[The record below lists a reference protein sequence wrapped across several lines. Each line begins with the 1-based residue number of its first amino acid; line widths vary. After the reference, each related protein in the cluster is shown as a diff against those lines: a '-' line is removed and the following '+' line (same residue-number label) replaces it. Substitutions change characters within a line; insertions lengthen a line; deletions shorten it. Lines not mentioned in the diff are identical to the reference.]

1 MFIVTSVLPMTG
13 WRRRI
18 VVVEDET
25 LVATLVAE
33 LLSRHSFEVQTAHS
47 AAEARQVIA
56 AFDPDAALVDIHLG
70 AGPSG
75 LHLGH
80 ALRHTHPEMGI
91 VFLSRF
97 TDPAVAG
104 LREVDIPEGCGFIA
118 KEQVTDAEVLIAAIN
133 SALRGEVVIEGRSDS
148 TLGQLTP
155 TQNEIL
161 RLAATGMTNS
171 AIAKHRNTSERT
183 VEMRLK
189 SVYAALGIEVTP
201 NVNPRV
207 EAVRQYIEAAG
218 VPEHVETPA

>member
-1 MFIVTSVLPMTG
+1 MTG
-13 WRRRI
+13 WKRRI

-25 LVATLVAE
+25 LVATLVAD
-33 LLSRHSFEVQTAHS
+33 LLTRHSFDVQVAHS
-47 AAEARQVIA
+47 AVDARHVISS
-56 AFDPDAALVDIHLG
+56 FDPDAALIDIHLG

-80 ALRHTHPEMGI
+80 VLRHAHPDMGI

-118 KEQVTDAEVLIAAIN
+118 KEQVTDAGVLLEAIN

-148 TLGQLTP
+148 PLGQLTP

-161 RLAATGMTNS
+161 RLAATGMTNA
-171 AIAKHRNTSERT
+171 AIARHRNTSERT

-189 SVYAALGIEVTP
+189 SVYSALGIHVTP
-201 NVNPRV
+201 DVNPRV
-207 EAVRQYIEAAG
+207 EAVRQYIAAAG
-218 VPEHVETPA
+218 VPEQVETTV

>member
-1 MFIVTSVLPMTG
+1 MSG

-18 VVVEDET
+18 VIVEDET
-25 LVATLVAE
+25 LVATLVAD
-33 LLSRHSFEVQTAHS
+33 LLTRHSFEVQVAHS

-56 AFDPDAALVDIHLG
+56 TFDPDAALLDIHLG
-70 AGPSG
+70 SGPSG

-80 ALRHTHPEMGI
+80 VLRQAHPEMGI

-97 TDPAVAG
+97 TDPTVAG
-104 LREVDIPEGCGFIA
+104 LREVDIPAGCGFIA
-118 KEQVTDAEVLIAAIN
+118 KEQVTDPDVLLEAIN
-133 SALRGEVVIEGRSDS
+133 SALRGEVVIEGKTDS
-148 TLGQLTP
+148 PLGQLTP

-161 RLAATGMTNS
+161 RLAATGMTNA

-189 SVYAALGIEVTP
+189 SVYAALGIQVTAD
-201 NVNPRV
+201 VNPRV

-218 VPEHVETPA
+218 VPEHVEVSA

>member
-1 MFIVTSVLPMTG
+1 MAG
-13 WRRRI
+13 WKRRI

-25 LVATLVAE
+25 LVATLVAD
-33 LLSRHSFEVQTAHS
+33 LLTRHSFEVQVAHS

-80 ALRHTHPEMGI
+80 VLRQAHPEMGI

-104 LREVDIPEGCGFIA
+104 LREVDIPDGCGFIA
-118 KEQVTDAEVLIAAIN
+118 KEQVTDADVLLEAVN
-133 SALRGEVVIEGRSDS
+133 SALRGEVVIEGRADS
-148 TLGQLTP
+148 PLGQLTP

-161 RLAATGMTNS
+161 RLAATGMTNA
-171 AIAKHRNTSERT
+171 AIAKHRKTSERT

-189 SVYAALGIEVTP
+189 SVYAALGILVTP
-201 NVNPRV
+201 DVNPRV
-207 EAVRQYIEAAG
+207 EAVRQFIEAAG
-218 VPEHVETPA
+218 VPEHVEATA

>member
-1 MFIVTSVLPMTG
+1 MAG
-13 WRRRI
+13 WKRRI

-25 LVATLVAE
+25 LVATLIAD
-33 LLSRHSFEVQTAHS
+33 LLMRHSFEVQVAHS
-47 AAEARQVIA
+47 AADARHVISS
-56 AFDPDAALVDIHLG
+56 FDPDAALVDIHLG

-80 ALRHTHPEMGI
+80 VLRQAHPEMGI

-118 KEQVTDAEVLIAAIN
+118 KEQVTDANFLLEAVN
-133 SALRGEVVIEGRSDS
+133 SALRGEVVIEGRAASP
-148 TLGQLTP
+148 LGQLTP

-161 RLAATGMTNS
+161 RLAATGMTNA

-189 SVYAALGIEVTP
+189 SVYAALGIHVTP
-201 NVNPRV
+201 DVNPRV

-218 VPEHVETPA
+218 VPERVESTA

>member
-1 MFIVTSVLPMTG
+1 MSD
-13 WRRRI
+13 WRRRV
-18 VVVEDET
+18 VVVEDEAI
-25 LVATLVAE
+25 VATLIAE
-33 LLSRHSFEVQTAHS
+33 LLTRHAFDVQVAHS
-47 AAEARQVIA
+47 AAEARNVVA
-56 AFDPDAALVDIHLG
+56 SFDPDAALIDIHLG
-70 AGPSG
+70 SGPSG

-80 ALRHTHPEMGI
+80 VLRHAHPEMGI

-118 KEQVTDAEVLIAAIN
+118 KEQVTNATVLLEALD

-148 TLGQLTP
+148 PLSQLTP

-161 RLAATGMTNS
+161 RLAATGMTNA

-189 SVYAALGIEVTP
+189 SVYAALGINVTAD
-201 NVNPRV
+201 VNPRV

-218 VPEHVETPA
+218 VPAHVEASA

>member
-1 MFIVTSVLPMTG
+1 MAG
-13 WRRRI
+13 WKRRI

-25 LVATLVAE
+25 LVATLIAD
-33 LLSRHSFEVQTAHS
+33 LLMRHSFEVQVAHS
-47 AAEARQVIA
+47 AADARHVISS
-56 AFDPDAALVDIHLG
+56 FDPDAALVDIHLG

-80 ALRHTHPEMGI
+80 VLRQAHPEMGI

-104 LREVDIPEGCGFIA
+104 LREVDIPDGCGFIA
-118 KEQVTDAEVLIAAIN
+118 KEQVTDANFLLEAVN
-133 SALRGEVVIEGRSDS
+133 SALRGEVVIEGRAASP
-148 TLGQLTP
+148 LGQLTP

-161 RLAATGMTNS
+161 RLAATGMTNA

-189 SVYAALGIEVTP
+189 SVYAALGIHVTP
-201 NVNPRV
+201 DVNPRV

-218 VPEHVETPA
+218 VPERVESTA

>member
-1 MFIVTSVLPMTG
+1 MAIVAD
-13 WRRRI
+13 WKRRI

-33 LLSRHSFEVQTAHS
+33 ILKQNSFEVQTAQS

-56 AFDPDAALVDIHLG
+56 SFDPDAALIDIHLG

-80 ALRHTHPEMGI
+80 VLRQAHPEMGI

-104 LREVDIPEGCGFIA
+104 LREVDIPDGCGFIA
-118 KEQVTDAEVLIAAIN
+118 KEQVTDANVLTEALN
-133 SALRGEVVIEGRSDS
+133 SALRGEVVIEGRTDS
-148 TLGQLTP
+148 PLGQLTP
-155 TQNEIL
+155 TQSEIL
-161 RLAATGMTNS
+161 RMAATGMTNA

-189 SVYAALGIEVTP
+189 SVYAALGIVVTSD
-201 NVNPRV
+201 VNPRV
-207 EAVRQYIEAAG
+207 EAARQYIEAAG
-218 VPEHVETPA
+218 VPEHVGPPV

>member
-1 MFIVTSVLPMTG
+1 MSD
-13 WRRRI
+13 WKRRI
-18 VVVEDET
+18 VVVDDET
-25 LVATLVAE
+25 LVSTLIAD
-33 LLSRHSFEVQTAHS
+33 LLARNSFEVRTAQS

-56 AFDPDAALVDIHLG
+56 AFDPDAALIDIHLG

-80 ALRHTHPEMGI
+80 VLRQAHPEMGI

-104 LREVDIPEGCGFIA
+104 LREVDLPDGCGFIA
-118 KEQVTDAEVLIAAIN
+118 KEQVTDGSVLLEALN
-133 SALRGEVVIEGRSDS
+133 SALRGEVVIEGRTDS
-148 TLGQLTP
+148 PLSQLTS

-161 RLAATGMTNS
+161 RLAATGMTNA

-189 SVYAALGIEVTP
+189 SVYAVLGIVVTSE
-201 NVNPRV
+201 VNPRV
-207 EAVRQYIEAAG
+207 QAVRQFIEAAG
-218 VPEHVETPA
+218 VPEHVQTSA

>member
-1 MFIVTSVLPMTG
+1 MAN

-25 LVATLVAE
+25 LVATLIAE
-33 LLSRHSFEVQTAHS
+33 LLTQQSFEVQVAHS
-47 AAEARQVIA
+47 AAQARQVIA
-56 AFDPDAALVDIHLG
+56 EFDPDAALIDIHLG

-80 ALRHTHPEMGI
+80 VLRQSHPEMGI
-91 VFLSRF
+91 VFLSRY
-97 TDPAVAG
+97 TDPSVAG
-104 LREVDIPEGCGFIA
+104 LREVDIPVGCGFVA
-118 KEQVTDAEVLIAAIN
+118 KEQVNDAGILLEALN
-133 SALRGEVVIEGRSDS
+133 SALRGEVVIEGRSES
-148 TLGQLTP
+148 PLAQLTP

-161 RLAATGMTNS
+161 RLAATGMTNG

-189 SVYAALGIEVTP
+189 SVYAALGIQVTP
-201 NVNPRV
+201 DVNPRV

-218 VPEHVETPA
+218 VPAHVPASA

>member
-1 MFIVTSVLPMTG
+1 M
-13 WRRRI
+13 
-18 VVVEDET
+18 
-25 LVATLVAE
+25 ATLIAE
-33 LLSRHSFEVQTAHS
+33 LLSRHSFDVQVAHS
-47 AAEARQVIA
+47 AAEARNVVA
-56 AFDPDAALVDIHLG
+56 SFDPDAALIDIHLG
-70 AGPSG
+70 SGPSG

-80 ALRHTHPEMGI
+80 VLRQAHPEMGI

-118 KEQVTDAEVLIAAIN
+118 KEQVTDARVLLEALD

-148 TLGQLTP
+148 RLSQLTP

-161 RLAATGMTNS
+161 RLAATGMTNA
-171 AIAKHRNTSERT
+171 AIAKHRSTSERT

-189 SVYAALGIEVTP
+189 SVYAALGIAVTAD
-201 NVNPRV
+201 VNPRV

-218 VPEHVETPA
+218 VPAHVEASA

>member
-1 MFIVTSVLPMTG
+1 MSD
-13 WRRRI
+13 WRRRV
-18 VVVEDET
+18 VVVEDEAI
-25 LVATLVAE
+25 VATLIAE
-33 LLSRHSFEVQTAHS
+33 LLSRHSFDVQVAHS
-47 AAEARQVIA
+47 AAEARNVVA
-56 AFDPDAALVDIHLG
+56 SFDPDAALIDIHLG
-70 AGPSG
+70 SGPSG

-80 ALRHTHPEMGI
+80 VLRQAHPEMGI

-118 KEQVTDAEVLIAAIN
+118 KEQVTDARVLLEALD

-148 TLGQLTP
+148 RLSQLTP

-161 RLAATGMTNS
+161 RLAATGMTNA
-171 AIAKHRNTSERT
+171 AIAKHRSTSERT

-189 SVYAALGIEVTP
+189 SVYAALGIAVTAD
-201 NVNPRV
+201 VNPRV

-218 VPEHVETPA
+218 VPAHVEASA